1 MKDHKMIILAYTH
14 QRLVLLQKLSIDSQ
28 IYVHFEIIRLNNFM
42 NILRYSYLE
51 FQP

>member
-14 QRLVLLQKLSIDSQ
+14 QRLVLLQKLRIDSK
-28 IYVHFEIIRLNNFM
+28 ICVRFRIIRLNNFM
-42 NILRYSYLE
+42 NVLKYSYSE